1 MDRFITIGRAA
12 VAALALT
19 LVVAACGDDRSPTK
33 VVKQTPAET
42 PVADNPWTSIF
53 AAADAL
59 GGPAQVVFAGGN
71 DRSFRVRKL
80 DPGLTAPED
89 AVEGTQSV
97 CGVDDPADRGA
108 LDAFRQCMAKA
119 LRTDVCRSGGVF
131 VLLHRP
137 NAVAWRAYC
146 PVSPPEEDKT
156 DREPEDEDDPG
167 RENDFAAA
175 SPASL
180 GKAAARLG

>member
-59 GGPAQVVFAGGN
+59 GSGPVQVVFASGN
-71 DRSFRVRKL
+71 DRSFRVRRL
-80 DPGLTAPED
+80 EPGRTVPQD
-89 AVEGTQSV
+89 AIESTQALCTV
-97 CGVDDPADRGA
+97 PDPAHRGA
-108 LDAFRQCMAKA
+108 LDAFRQCMGKA
-119 LRTDVCRSGGVF
+119 LREDTCRSGGAF
-131 VLLHRP
+131 VLFHGP
-137 NAVAWRAYC
+137 TAWRAYC
-146 PVSPPEEDKT
+146 PVSPRDDDEADDD
-156 DREPEDEDDPG
+156 DRDNPG
-167 RENDFAAA
+167 ATSNTSALP
-175 SPASL
+175 SPTGT
-180 GKAAARLG
+180 GKPAVRLA

>member
-1 MDRFITIGRAA
+1 MNRFIHIRRAA

-33 VVKQTPAET
+33 PVKQNPPET
-42 PVADNPWTSIF
+42 PDADNPWTSIF

-59 GGPAQVVFAGGN
+59 GGPAQVVFTGGN

-80 DPGLTAPED
+80 DSGLT

-97 CGVDDPADRGA
+97 CGVDNPADRGA
-108 LDAFRQCMAKA
+108 LDAFRKCMAKA
-119 LRTDVCRSGGVF
+119 LRTDVCRSGGAF

-137 NAVAWRAYC
+137 NATAWRAYC
-146 PVSPPEEDKT
+146 PVSPPEEDKVN
-156 DREPEDEDDPG
+156 REPEDEDDPG
-167 RENDFAAA
+167 RENDFAA
-175 SPASL
+175 SPPP
-180 GKAAARLG
+180 GRTAARLG